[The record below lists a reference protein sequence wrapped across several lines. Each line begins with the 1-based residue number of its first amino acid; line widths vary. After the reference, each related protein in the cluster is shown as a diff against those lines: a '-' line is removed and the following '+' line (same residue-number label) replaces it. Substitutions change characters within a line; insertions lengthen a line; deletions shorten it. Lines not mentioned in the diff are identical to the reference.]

1 MVLTYYPKEIF
12 FLGRVKGDSLAV
24 GGRFLS
30 VWRSQTWGFPIYFAP
45 DIIILIRGKVGDNN
59 ESR

>member
-1 MVLTYYPKEIF
+1 MVLTYYPKEISF
-12 FLGRVKGDSLAV
+12 MGRVKGDSLAV

-30 VWRSQTWGFPIYFAP
+30 VWRSQTLGFPIYFAP
-45 DIIILIRGKVGDNN
+45 HIIRLIRGNVWYNN